1 MHVLF
6 RLALR
11 NLLRYKSRTFATTL
25 GVALGIAAVL
35 ATLSIGDNVE
45 ANVRGALEAAAGR
58 ADLLVTPGA
67 QGRAV
72 FATDEVLP
80 TVLATPGVARAHEVL
95 NVRAEPVRDI
105 QTLGDSVLPGVDS
118 GFQLSGR
125 RTDAPEDL
133 PAEVAEGTLPA
144 AGSQGVALAEGFART
159 RGVALGDE
167 VVFAS
172 QLGELPLTVTG
183 LLDDS
188 LGYPT
193 TNGGRVGV
201 AALPDLQAALRLEGR
216 ASFIE
221 VITEPGASTRVQE
234 TLGARLG
241 DAYAVTL
248 PAGSG
253 NFATGVVD
261 TLQSG
266 LRILAATLI
275 ALGGFMAYN
284 TFSASVLERRRE
296 FALLRTVCLTR
307 AQVQRLAL
315 AEALLVSLLGIVLG
329 LLLGVGLSAAITYL
343 NAVALGFEFRTL
355 VVPLGSVAIACLV
368 GVAVSLLAG
377 LLPAR
382 TASNTHPLAAVRQTS
397 DPAPAR
403 APLWGWGLLAAGVV
417 TSLAPW
423 EGAVAILGA
432 ALSMGLLFTGFSL
445 TTPVLLRPT
454 LALLNPLL
462 RRLFGVAGTLGS
474 SFSLRNA
481 ARNGVAVG
489 AVVVGMG
496 LTIGVGAMVAGIN
509 TSIRAWVET
518 TVVGDLFVTAPVN
531 FPENF
536 AETVRARVPQIDEV
550 SGVGL
555 RVVRFLP
562 DEAGA
567 GGGTSEEGGATQERA
582 GSRARASAGRSVALV
597 LVDPERFNPDGG
609 FGRFQFIPGQ
619 GDERDAYATLRA
631 GGQVLAANTML
642 DRFGVSR
649 GDEVT
654 LRTNEGYRSFGV
666 GGVVVD
672 FTGGGETFVAS
683 LEDAEL
689 FGGGT
694 PDLFVMTLRSGAE
707 ATAARE
713 ALIAAFPELY
723 LDVTLNQT
731 YRQRILELTQQTFTT
746 TNGLLALAIFIAALG
761 VANTLG
767 MNLSTRQHE
776 IAVLRTLG
784 LTRRGVRRLV
794 TAEGVVIVSLGTV
807 LGVLTGVLLSAVI
820 TAGASALT
828 GYRIEPVYPWRLIA
842 VALLSSPVVGLLASL
857 MPARRAARLS
867 PVTALGGE

>member
-1 MHVLF
+1 MHPLF

-11 NLLRYKSRTFATTL
+11 NLLRYRSRTLATTL

-45 ANVRGALEAAAGR
+45 ANVRGALQAAAGR
-58 ADLLVTPGA
+58 ASLLVTPGA
-67 QGRAV
+67 EGRAV
-72 FATDEVLP
+72 FPVAEVLP
-80 TVLATPGVARAHEVL
+80 TVQQTPGVSRAYPVL

-105 QTLGDSVLPGVDS
+105 QVQADSVLPGVDS

-125 RTDAPEDL
+125 RTDVPEDL
-133 PAEVAEGTLPA
+133 PAELA
-144 AGSQGVALAEGFART
+144 AGRLPEAGSMGVALAEGFARS
-159 RGVALGDE
+159 RGVAVGDPIT
-167 VVFAS
+167 FAS
-172 QLGELPLTVTG
+172 QVGELTFTVTG

-193 TNGGRVGV
+193 TNGGRVGI
-201 AALPDLQAALRLEGR
+201 AALADLQEALRLPGR

-221 VITEPGASTRVQE
+221 VITEPGVSTQVQE
-234 TLGARLG
+234 ALRARLG
-241 DAYAVTL
+241 EAYAVTL

-253 NFATGVVD
+253 NLATGVVD

-266 LRILAATLI
+266 LQILAATLI

-284 TFSASVLERRRE
+284 TFSASVVERRRE

-315 AEALLVSLLGIVLG
+315 AEALLVSLLGIFVG

-343 NAVALGFEFRTL
+343 NALTLGFEFRTL
-355 VVPLGSVAIACLV
+355 VVPVRSVVIASLV
-368 GVAVSLLAG
+368 GVGVSLLAG

-382 TASNTHPLAAVRQTS
+382 AASNTHPLAAVRQS
-397 DPAPAR
+397 SGAPSLR
-403 APLWGWGLLAAGVV
+403 APLWGWGLLAAGIGAA
-417 TSLAPW
+417 LAPW
-423 EGAVAILGA
+423 EGRLAVLGA
-432 ALSMGLLFTGFSL
+432 ALAMGLLFTGVSL
-445 TTPVLLRPT
+445 TTPALLRPT
-454 LALLNPLL
+454 LKLMTPLL
-462 RRLFGVAGTLGS
+462 RRLFGVSGTLGS

-489 AVVVGMG
+489 AIVVGMG

-509 TSIRAWVET
+509 TAIRSWVDT

-531 FPENF
+531 FPEGF
-536 AETVRARVPQIDEV
+536 PEAVRARVPQIDEV

-555 RVVRFLP
+555 RVVRFMP
-562 DEAGA
+562 EAAPEDADEGRGRTRGA
-567 GGGTSEEGGATQERA
+567 
-582 GSRARASAGRSVALV
+582 AGRSVALV
-597 LVDPERFNPDGG
+597 LVDPERFNPEGG

-619 GDERDAYATLRA
+619 GDAADAYATLRA

-654 LRTNEGYRSFGV
+654 LRTNKGLRDFRV

-672 FTGGGETFVAS
+672 FTGGGEAFVAS
-683 LEDAEL
+683 LADAEL

-694 PDLFVMTLRSGAE
+694 PDLFVMTLVPGADPE
-707 ATAARE
+707 AARE
-713 ALIAAFPELY
+713 ALLAAFPELY
-723 LDVTLNQT
+723 LDVTLNQS
-731 YRQRILELTQQTFTT
+731 YRQRILTLTQQTFST

-767 MNLSTRQHE
+767 MNLATRQHE

-784 LTRRGVRRLV
+784 LTRRGVGHLV
-794 TAEGVVIVSLGTV
+794 TAEGIVIVTLGTV
-807 LGVLTGVLLSAVI
+807 LGILAGVILSSVI
-820 TAGASALT
+820 TAGAGALT
-828 GYRIEPVYPWRLIA
+828 GFRIEPVYPWRLIA

-857 MPARRAARLS
+857 APARRAARLS
-867 PVTALGGE
+867 PVAAIGGA